1 MGFNNSI
8 IRHSQSFSS
17 PRFGECRFNR
27 PVTGRLHASSQR
39 KQSQTGRKYRRNGRV
54 GENEKQRG
62 SSSTSKVYAKRERTA
77 DFLLKEASV
86 KSDSE
91 ASEIGMQLL
100 GRLKD
105 NSCHPEALGRLRVGG
120 NVVNVNGFR
129 GRDSAGAKS
138 LAIDN
143 RVGLAGANAV
153 GIDAVGK
160 EPEKGKTR
168 LRMRHVD
175 GVGVGKQDEAVV
187 LRKFLQERL

>member
-8 IRHSQSFSS
+8 VRHSQSFSS
-17 PRFGECRFNR
+17 SRFGECRFNR

-39 KQSQTGRKYRRNGRV
+39 KQSQAGRKYRRNGRLR
-54 GENEKQRG
+54 ETEKQRG
-62 SSSTSKVYAKRERTA
+62 STSPSKVYAKRERTA

-129 GRDSAGAKS
+129 SSHFAGAKC

-143 RVGLAGANAV
+143 RVGLAGADV
-153 GIDAVGK
+153 VRIDAVGK
-160 EPEKGKTR
+160 EAEEGETR
-168 LRMRHVD
+168 LLMGHV
-175 GVGVGKQDEAVV
+175 EA
-187 LRKFLQERL
+187 RFPFF